1 MRIQHI
7 FFLLIILSLASCRGD
22 EYIIQTETDV
32 IAPPEQ
38 TAIKGFYVL
47 NEGNMGSNKATLDF
61 FDYTKGTYFRNI
73 YAEANP
79 TVVKELGDVG
89 NDVKIYGG
97 KMYVVVNA
105 SNKVEVLD
113 ARTVKRI
120 KSISVEN
127 GRYMTFANGKAY
139 VSSYTGPIK
148 IDPKAPQGKVLEIDT
163 LSLSVTREAVVG
175 FQPEEMAVVKNKLYV
190 ANSGGYRVPDY
201 DRTISVVDLGTFKEI
216 AKYDVAINLNKL
228 KSDANGDLY
237 VTSRGDYYTTASN
250 LFVVDS
256 ETGFIKKT
264 FNLPVSDFTIVNDKL
279 YYYSN
284 SYSYNTNSYVKSYGI
299 IDVKTKSVVANKL
312 FDTKYE
318 NEIETPYGIMV
329 NPVTGDLY
337 ITDAGNY
344 VSTGYIYCFNK
355 NGAFRWRTEGGNIP
369 AHFTLL
375 YK

>member
-1 MRIQHI
+1 MRIQSI

-22 EYIIQTETDV
+22 EYIIQPETDV

-89 NDVKIYGG
+89 NDIKIYGG

-163 LSLSVTREAVVG
+163 LSLSVTREVIVG

-228 KSDANGDLY
+228 KSDVNGDLY

-299 IDVKTKSVVANKL
+299 IDVKTKSVIANKL
-312 FDTKYE
+312 FDAKYE
-318 NEIETPYGIMV
+318 SEIETPYGIMV

-355 NGAFRWRTEGGNIP
+355 NGVFRWRTEGGNIP

>member
-1 MRIQHI
+1 
-7 FFLLIILSLASCRGD
+7 
-22 EYIIQTETDV
+22 
-32 IAPPEQ
+32 
-38 TAIKGFYVL
+38 
-47 NEGNMGSNKATLDF
+47 
-61 FDYTKGTYFRNI
+61 
-73 YAEANP
+73 
-79 TVVKELGDVG
+79 
-89 NDVKIYGG
+89 
-97 KMYVVVNA
+97 MYVVVNA

-216 AKYDVAINLNKL
+216 AKYDIAINLNKL

-237 VTSRGDYYTTASN
+237 VTSRGDYYTAASN

-264 FNLPVSDFTIVNDKL
+264 FNLPVSDFTIVNDRL

-299 IDVKTKSVVANKL
+299 IDVKTKSVIANKL
-312 FDTKYE
+312 FDAKYE
-318 NEIETPYGIMV
+318 SEIETPYGIMV
-329 NPVTGDLY
+329 NPITGDLY